1 MFRKLVSS
9 LICIS
14 MLAAPTTTVSAEQYI
29 FRHKYPLGSEAE
41 IPVGPDIEVGNDI
54 VAYYTAPVGKPFS
67 KRIPVKTTD
76 VVNWRVVSGDAAN
89 GIDLDSQAGTYEGIP
104 DVAQQEV
111 QILAGYDAA
120 NNLIAKAEIHF
131 NVVKPEGVEIK
142 VSFIAHTNQY
152 SYSVIPSP
160 DGVAVERWEP
170 LMEVLPDGMAMRNEA
185 FEGSPT
191 KAMSYP
197 VMWQGYDYLGR
208 KVAYAWGDFVVTDGP
223 LVGVIPD
230 MSIDP
235 ARNQAFDYTP
245 TVTNVL
251 GSVSWKLVNVDGYRP
266 PELTFTSIDGKIG
279 GHVAE
284 FGMSKSF
291 QLVVTDSYDGTST
304 KSNVFKLSTAA
315 ARFSM
320 ANVQDREFI
329 RGVSEYFG
337 LSANTNMN
345 ELVWS
350 LDPESAPLPD
360 GLNVNPETGAVG
372 GIAKELGEFPGII
385 VRVDGAGN
393 FNERTNPFKIT
404 VFEKDIRLSTTPLV
418 ARIGKPFHTKGVTVA
433 VGRVDPVRHGFAN
446 SYAPPGDLTIAE
458 DSGVISSA
466 AGIGEAGTFNIPIYV
481 RNGDGQPV
489 RGVYQHI
496 GIYPSITLSYAD
508 TEFKRFDYNG
518 QASPTVNR
526 EALVGDVEFSVS
538 PALPNWLKMDPY
550 GRINIDYANHPP
562 KSAVGFSDEFV
573 VSVTDA
579 EGVPVKSNSFRITL
593 RDRDPLALEEQNGG
607 QHKVERYVTYSANNP
622 YFFAKVKNG
631 FLGYSYSLADGSQPL
646 PKGLLLHNGG
656 YLTRSTSVP
665 AGEYRDIKITAVDG
679 DGSSD
684 TYGPF
689 TLKVVA
695 DTGLKWPEGELATAL
710 TWVVGYPFALQLPKP
725 SNARE
730 PVSYTIKNGPAG
742 LVIDDKG
749 VLSGAVASEG
759 VHEVVY
765 EIDDDTSRDPI
776 TGVATLTMEEP
787 FTFDKATWEA
797 FKGAESSFT
806 VPVIGGIKPFTF
818 THKNPG
824 DLPKEK
830 DWRHFAGIVRGVAT
844 ISTGGF
850 PIEIEV
856 TDKAGV
862 KKTFSTSVEFKAPRP
877 LTVTWPSTIINV
889 GETSGL
895 PKVPILSDKTVAV
908 TGWALS
914 GPLPDGIG
922 FDSTTGSFYGNPTPG
937 ETSAGIHTI
946 GVIPSPADP
955 DVKLSQSPFDAVLKV
970 GYSGDIS
977 FPSKT
982 FKHRVNKAIEE
993 AVSYSRAVPPLNF
1006 TAISVGEG
1014 VAFDEASA
1022 KFTATFAHSGTY
1034 TAGTIK
1040 LEENN
1045 DPAFNREKTSSF
1057 GFQIVPDLT
1066 VAVPESVSFRQYDW
1080 KSGAAAVTEN
1090 LIGDGDARTPDVRY
1104 APAAGYTGL
1113 PSGLSVNPS
1122 TGAVEGEPEV
1132 FGEFGPFAITAFDA
1146 YGDSKNSNEFSVVIA
1161 ERKQMTLSYGGTQL
1175 AFHRFDKTSAPPTV
1189 LDGYGPFTWSINPTP
1204 PAGIEFDRTTG
1215 VLTARTTDIIPE
1227 TAYRVTVVDRKGGV
1241 KGTAHADI
1249 VFGVAERPQLTATY
1263 PVSEQIFKRHSA
1275 DSGIV
1280 ATATNRVSMGG
1291 SLEYAITPSLPSC
1304 MAFDPASGRISADCS
1319 TEIAASEYTVT
1330 VTDDTFRSHGSAFG
1344 RVVMPP
1350 IKVSVGPRDPIALS
1364 YEGYDKAAQSF
1375 GFIQHQAGS
1384 SAPTFGGN
1392 MSDPTWSI
1400 SPALPA
1406 ITDPLSDGL
1415 AFDYSTGTIHANSS
1429 TPITPSV
1436 YVVTIKDDKDGET
1449 QLPLMLGVDKRKD
1462 LAFTTGL
1469 TQQIIINSDYE
1480 LSLDVENAIGETV
1493 HYELVSGTLP
1503 SWLHF
1508 DADGSGDCGTA
1519 GTFCGTGEVA
1529 DHGKTFAFDLR
1540 ATDDFDG
1547 DTGTVAFSFTVVED
1561 ATPMTLSY
1569 DEPAKAR
1576 VAYTYKGPAAN
1587 VEHAVGN
1594 FTFSA
1599 PALAQYGLAIDPKTG
1614 VISGT
1619 PNATFDVTVTVTVTD
1634 KLGASRAATA
1644 DVHLVSTP
1652 SPRVEV
1658 SVPTNGEFNREIVE
1672 GEQPYALDSEGTESW
1687 SVQPDSLPA
1696 GLSLDPVTGQ
1706 LIGTPQK
1713 LGTFGPYTLTLSDG
1727 LPGSFP
1733 SAPFMFDIVMNK
1745 DPIELEELS
1754 VLTKVGFP
1762 FTTKAPDYDN
1772 NYGAAVFSSPELTG
1786 LGLTVDR
1793 ATGVVS
1799 GKISTGMDVKP
1810 NLTIRDTTNRTTSV
1824 PVGLNILPVMRLTAP
1839 ETITLTALDKMTP
1852 VSVTRTY
1859 VAGTAEWN
1867 AVDPTQLPEGV
1878 VFDTA
1883 TGQFTGTP
1891 TKVQTLAPM
1900 TVSATDRFGDR
1911 QIDTQSSNP
1920 INFVVKKGAFYMAFA
1935 PGELPLATKRKAFSY
1950 DLVANKMFE
1959 FEGMDLSEIA
1969 FKIESLDN
1977 SKTPAEMEALLGLKV
1992 VNGVL
1997 TGTPADEGTFDFK
2010 VTATFSTRAPVSG
2023 AFQLVMHLP
2032 PTSLQIAAGT
2042 LPEATKNEAYSF
2054 DFRSLI
2060 THTNIP
2066 YERIAWDKIVPVPAN
2081 EVGSA
2086 LAADP
2091 EYKATLPAGV
2101 QMAAGVL
2108 SGIPTESGK
2117 YAIKVPVAFSDR
2129 SENLAD
2135 AENYT
2140 IVINGKSYRFTKV
2153 AAGGTFSCGVTTAAK
2168 ALCWGDNNYN
2178 QLGVTRGQDGLFV
2191 QSLDPVEPTGIP
2203 GGIVDIAAGFDHA
2216 CAVNSSGS
2224 VYCWGRGYPGNG
2236 TINVNSGGMP
2246 VRAGSLT
2253 GVVSVAT
2260 GNLTTCAVTSGG
2272 NLWCWGNNTY
2282 GQVGNNSTQPAPTP
2296 VLITSMNG
2304 ITRQV
2309 ALTSSA
2315 ACAVT
2320 TSGGLKCWGDK
2331 AAMLGFS
2338 PQPTANIYAPRDV
2351 PNMASGVKSVAVGD
2365 YHGCA
2370 VMETGTVKCWGDNGS
2385 GQLGRGNF
2393 LSSLTPVNVVDIVSG
2408 ASSISVSRLFN
2419 SNIYTS
2425 CAVVSGNLKCWGNYL
2440 PNAAS
2445 MATMV
2450 NRPKDVSPETVSS
2463 VDIGTKHGCIATTG
2477 GKGMCWGNNG
2487 TGQLGSGDTKYSKD
2501 LTLVRGL

>member
-1 MFRKLVSS
+1 MT
-9 LICIS
+9 
-14 MLAAPTTTVSAEQYI
+14 AVSAEQYI

-41 IPVGPDIEVGNDI
+41 IPVGPEIEVGNDI

-89 GIDLDSQAGTYEGIP
+89 GIDLDSRTGTYEGIP

-120 NNLIAKAEIHF
+120 NNLIAKAEVHF
-131 NVVKPEGVEIK
+131 NVVKPEGVEVK
-142 VSFIAHTNQY
+142 VSFFAHTNQY
-152 SYSVIPSP
+152 SYNVIPSP
-160 DGVAVERWEP
+160 NGVQVDNWQP
-170 LMEVLPDGMAMRNEA
+170 VMEVMPGGMAMRNEA
-185 FEGSPT
+185 FEGVPT
-191 KAMSYP
+191 QAMSHP

-223 LVGVIPD
+223 LVGVVPD

-235 ARNQAFDYTP
+235 ARNQAFNYTP
-245 TVTNVL
+245 TVTSVL

-266 PELTFTSIDGKIG
+266 PELTFTSIDGKISG
-279 GHVAE
+279 QVAE

-304 KSNVFKLSTAA
+304 KSNPFKLSTTA
-315 ARFSM
+315 ARFNM

-345 ELVWS
+345 DLVWS
-350 LDPESAPLPD
+350 LDPESSPLPD
-360 GLNVNPETGAVG
+360 GLDVNPETGAVG

-446 SYAPPGDLTIAE
+446 SYTPRGDLTIAE

-466 AGIGEAGTFNIPIYV
+466 TGIGEAATFNIPIDV
-481 RNGDGQPV
+481 RNGDGQPA
-489 RGVYQHI
+489 RGVYQHL

-550 GRINIDYANHPP
+550 GRINIDYANQPP
-562 KSAVGFSDEFV
+562 KSAVGFSGEFV

-607 QHKVERYVTYSANNP
+607 QHKVERYVTYSAYNP

-646 PKGLLLHNGG
+646 PAGLLLHNGG

-665 AGEYRDIKITAVDG
+665 AGEYRGIMITAVDG

-695 DTGLKWPEGELATAL
+695 DTGLKWPEGELATEL
-710 TWVVGYPFALQLPKP
+710 TWVVGYPFALELPKP
-725 SNARE
+725 YNARE
-730 PVSYTIKNGPAG
+730 PISYTIKNGPAG

-749 VLSGAVASEG
+749 VLSGTVASEG

-776 TGVATLTMEEP
+776 TGVATLTVEKP
-787 FTFDKATWEA
+787 FEFGVATWEA

-806 VPVIGGIKPFTF
+806 VPMIGGIKPFTF

-850 PIEIEV
+850 PVEIEV

-877 LTVTWPSTIINV
+877 LMVTWPSTIIKV

-895 PKVPILSDKTVAV
+895 PKAPILSDKTVAV

-914 GPLPDGIG
+914 GTLPDGIG

-970 GYSGDIS
+970 GYSGDIN

-1022 KFTATFAHSGTY
+1022 KFTATFAHPGTY

-1066 VAVPESVSFRQYDW
+1066 VTVPESVSIRQYDRIQTI
-1080 KSGAAAVTEN
+1080 AAVTEN
-1090 LIGDGDARTPDVRY
+1090 VIGDRDSATPDVRY
-1104 APAAGYTGL
+1104 APALGYSDL

-1122 TGAVEGEPEV
+1122 TGAVEGVPEV

-1146 YGDSKNSNEFSVVIA
+1146 YGDSKNSNEFSVTIA
-1161 ERKQMTLSYGGTQL
+1161 ERKQMTLSYATADLG
-1175 AFHRFDKTSAPPTV
+1175 FHRFDRTSAAPTV
-1189 LDGYGPFTWSINPTP
+1189 IDGYGPFSWNISPPP
-1204 PAGIEFDRTTG
+1204 PAGVEFDVATG
-1215 VLTARTTDIIPE
+1215 RLTARTTDLVPE
-1227 TAYRVTVVDRKGGV
+1227 AAYRVTVVDSKGGE
-1241 KGTAHADI
+1241 KGTASADI
-1249 VFGVAERPQLTATY
+1249 IFGVAERPQLTASY
-1263 PVSEQIFKRHSA
+1263 PVSSYAFKRHNA
-1275 DSGIV
+1275 DTGIV
-1280 ATATNRVSMGG
+1280 ATAADRVSMGG
-1291 SLEYAITPSLPSC
+1291 STEYSIRPSLPSC
-1304 MAFDPASGRISADCS
+1304 IAFDAASGRISADCS
-1319 TEIAASEYTVT
+1319 VEIEAADYVVT
-1330 VTDDTFRSHGSAFG
+1330 VTDDTYRTHGSAFG
-1344 RVVMPP
+1344 RYDLPP
-1350 IKVSVGPRDPIALS
+1350 ITVSVGPRDPIKIT
-1364 YEGYDKAAQSF
+1364 YEGYDKVGQTF
-1375 GFIQHQAGS
+1375 GFVQHKEAEGV
-1384 SAPTFGGN
+1384 PTYSGN
-1392 MSDPTWSI
+1392 LTDVTWSI
-1400 SPALPA
+1400 TPSLPNG
-1406 ITDPLSDGL
+1406 LS
-1415 AFDYSTGTIHANSS
+1415 FDDTTGTIHAKSS
-1429 TPITPSV
+1429 DPIPTAPYS
-1436 YVVTIKDDKDGET
+1436 VTIRDDKDGVT
-1449 QLPLMLGVDKRKD
+1449 TVSLAIGVDKRKD
-1462 LAFTTGL
+1462 LAFVTSQTQSIMINADYDL
-1469 TQQIIINSDYE
+1469 T
-1480 LSLDVENAIGETV
+1480 LRLENQIGEEA
-1493 HYELVSGTLP
+1493 HFELVSGDLP
-1503 SWLHF
+1503 VGVRF
-1508 DADGSGDCGTA
+1508 DADGSAGYA
-1519 GTFCGTGEVA
+1519 PGTFYGSATAA
-1529 DHGKTFAFDLR
+1529 DHGKTFAVNVR

-1547 DTGTVAFSFTVVED
+1547 DTGVIAFSLTVVED
-1561 ATPMTLSY
+1561 GTPMKLTY
-1569 DEPAKAR
+1569 GEPAKAR
-1576 VAYTYKGPAAN
+1576 VGYAYSVGAPK
-1587 VEHAVGN
+1587 VENAIGN
-1594 FTFSA
+1594 YVFTA
-1599 PALAQYGLAIDPKTG
+1599 PSLTQYGLVIDPVTG
-1614 VISGT
+1614 RITGS
-1619 PNATFDVTVTVTVTD
+1619 PNSTFDKTITVTVTD
-1634 KLGASRAATA
+1634 KLGVSREVTQ
-1644 DVHLVSTP
+1644 DLRIVSTP

-1658 SVPTNGEFNREIVE
+1658 SVPTNSKFNRMIPEE
-1672 GEQPYALDSEGTESW
+1672 AQPYALDAEEQQTWTVSPEA
-1687 SVQPDSLPA
+1687 LPL
-1696 GLSLDPVTGQ
+1696 GLTLDALSGHF
-1706 LIGTPQK
+1706 IGKPEK
-1713 LGTFGPYTLTLSDG
+1713 LGTFGPYTLTMTDA
-1727 LPGSFP
+1727 LPGAFP
-1733 SAPFMFDIVMNK
+1733 SAPFTFEIGMNN

-1762 FTTKAPDYDN
+1762 FTTKAPAYDN

-1786 LGLTVDR
+1786 LGLMVDR

-1810 NLTIRDTTNRTTSV
+1810 NLMIRDTTNRTTSV
-1824 PVGLNILPVMRLTAP
+1824 PVGLTILPVMRLTAP
-1839 ETITLTALDKMTP
+1839 ETITLTALDKMNP

-1900 TVSATDRFGDR
+1900 TVSATDTFGDR

-1959 FEGMDLSEIA
+1959 FDGMDLSEIA

-1977 SKTPAEMEALLGLKV
+1977 SKTPAEMEALLGIKV

-2010 VTATFSTRAPVSG
+2010 VTATFSNRAPVSG
-2023 AFQLVMHLP
+2023 AFQIIMHLP

-2066 YERIAWDKIVPVPAN
+2066 YERIVWDKIVPVPAN

-2108 SGIPTESGK
+2108 SGVPTESGK
-2117 YAIKVPVAFSDR
+2117 FAIKVPVAFSDR
-2129 SENLAD
+2129 SENLTD

-2140 IVINGKSYRFTKV
+2140 IVINGKSYRFIKV
-2153 AAGGTFSCGVTTAAK
+2153 AAGGTFSCGVTTASK
-2168 ALCWGDNNYN
+2168 ALCWGNNSYN

-2203 GGIVDIAAGFDHA
+2203 GGIVDIAAGNDHA

-2236 TINVNSGGMP
+2236 TLNVNSGSMP

-2272 NLWCWGNNTY
+2272 NLWCWGHNSS
-2282 GQVGNNSTQPAPTP
+2282 GQVGNNSTQTASTP
-2296 VLITSMNG
+2296 VQITSMNG

-2309 ALTSSA
+2309 ALTSAA

-2338 PQPTANIYAPRDV
+2338 PQPTANIIAPRDV
-2351 PNMASGVKSVAVGD
+2351 PNLAAGVKSVAVGD

-2393 LSSLTPVNVVDIVSG
+2393 LSSLTPVDVVDIVSG
-2408 ASSISVSRLFN
+2408 ASSISVSRLYN

-2440 PNAAS
+2440 PNAVSLGA
-2445 MATMV
+2445 MV
-2450 NRPKDVSPETVSS
+2450 NRPKDVSTETVSS
-2463 VDIGTKHGCIATTG
+2463 LDIGTRHGCIATTS

-2487 TGQLGSGDTKYSKD
+2487 TGQLGSGDTKYSQD
-2501 LTLVRGL
+2501 LTLVKGL